1 MLLLIYNQ
9 KVNMNAKIEKTI
21 GIIGTMCAT
30 GLFVIIDIVF
40 ITILILYVLGVIES
54 PCIS

>member
-1 MLLLIYNQ
+1 
-9 KVNMNAKIEKTI
+9 MNAKIEKTI